1 MNEIIIYLAI
11 FITGFIIIELIVRNI
26 VKSINKDFQWLI
38 IEKDEAPKL
47 SKQGLRKFLLHGYD
61 PELGW
66 VRKPNTSHD
75 EIGKKETTT
84 WHIDERGSR
93 KNPYLG
99 SKESK
104 ISCYGDS
111 FTFARQVN
119 DNETWEYYLSELTKT
134 NVQNFGVGNYGL
146 DQAVLRLKRE
156 FPKNPT
162 KIVIMGIVPDT
173 ISRILSMWKHYYEY
187 GNTFGFKPKFKIH
200 DGNLELLKNPI
211 NTEKKFGEYEK
222 FLSYIQENDFFYKNK
237 FKNEKIS
244 FPYSITILR
253 NLKRNY
259 GIINWVRKSKKTKS
273 KNQETTKLP
282 WDLMSIIMRI
292 NLDWRIKL
300 FKDKNTTI
308 LFKKIIEE
316 YVNYSKQYNFKPI
329 FILLPQKDDILFI
342 KKKYHFY
349 QKFIDEIMKING
361 LIFIDITKELLKYNK
376 LDQLYSED
384 NEYGGHYSKIGNKL
398 LAKIIFAEL
407 NYKMN
412 ISFE

>member
-1 MNEIIIYLAI
+1 MNEIIIYLVI

-38 IEKDEAPKL
+38 IEKDESPKL
-47 SKQGLRKFLLHGYD
+47 SKQSLRKFLLHGYD

-75 EIGKKETTT
+75 EIGEKETTT
-84 WHIDERGSR
+84 WHIDEMGSR

-119 DNETWEYYLSELTKT
+119 DNETWEYCLSELTKT

-146 DQAVLRLKRE
+146 DQAVLRLKRD

-162 KIVIMGIVPDT
+162 KIVIMGVVPDT

-187 GNTFGFKPKFKIH
+187 GNTFGFKPKFKIN

-211 NTEKKFGEYEK
+211 NTEKKFDEYEK
-222 FLSYIQENDFFYKNK
+222 FLGYIQENDFFYKNK
-237 FKNEKIS
+237 FRKEKIS

-259 GIINWVRKSKKTKS
+259 RIINQARKSKKTKS
-273 KNQETTKLP
+273 ENQETVKIP
-282 WDLMSIIMRI
+282 WDLMSIIMKI

-300 FKDKNTTI
+300 FKDKNTII

-316 YVNYSKQYNFKPI
+316 YVDYSKQQNFKPI
-329 FILLPQKDDILFI
+329 FVFLPQKDDILFI
-342 KKKYHFY
+342 KQKYHFY
-349 QKFIDEIMKING
+349 QEFINEIMKINN
-361 LIFIDITKELLKYNK
+361 LIFIDITKK
-376 LDQLYSED
+376 LIEEENLDKLYSDD
-384 NEYGGHYSKIGNKL
+384 NWYGGHYSKEGNEKIAKFIFSE
-398 LAKIIFAEL
+398 LAI
-407 NYKMN
+407 
-412 ISFE
+412 

>member
-187 GNTFGFKPKFKIH
+187 GNTFGFKPKFKIY

-211 NTEKKFGEYEK
+211 NTEKKFDEYEK

-273 KNQETTKLP
+273 KNQETTKIP

-300 FKDKNTTI
+300 FKDKNTT
-308 LFKKIIEE
+308 
-316 YVNYSKQYNFKPI
+316 NYSKKLLKNMLIIQNNIISNQFLFCYHKKMTFYLLRKNII
-329 FILLPQKDDILFI
+329 FIKNLL
-342 KKKYHFY
+342 
-349 QKFIDEIMKING
+349 MR
-361 LIFIDITKELLKYNK
+361 
-376 LDQLYSED
+376 S
-384 NEYGGHYSKIGNKL
+384 
-398 LAKIIFAEL
+398 
-407 NYKMN
+407 
-412 ISFE
+412 

>member
-119 DNETWEYYLSELTKT
+119 DDETWEYYLSELTKT

-200 DGNLELLKNPI
+200 DGDLELLKNPI

-361 LIFIDITKELLKYNK
+361 LIFIDITKELLKFNK

-398 LAKIIFAEL
+398 LAKIIFTEL

>member
-119 DNETWEYYLSELTKT
+119 DDETWEYYLSELTKT

-187 GNTFGFKPKFKIH
+187 GNTFGFKPKFKIN

-211 NTEKKFGEYEK
+211 NTEKKFDEYKK

-237 FKNEKIS
+237 FRKEKIS
-244 FPYSITILR
+244 FPYSVTILR

-259 GIINWVRKSKKTKS
+259 GIINQARKSKKTKS
-273 KNQETTKLP
+273 ENQETAKIP
-282 WDLMSIIMRI
+282 WDLMSIIMKI

-300 FKDKNTTI
+300 FKDKNTII
-308 LFKKIIEE
+308 LLKKIIEE
-316 YVNYSKQYNFKPI
+316 YVEYSKQQNFKPI
-329 FILLPQKDDILFI
+329 FVFLPQKDDILFI
-342 KKKYHFY
+342 KQKYHFY
-349 QKFIDEIMKING
+349 QEFINELMKINN
-361 LIFIDITKELLKYNK
+361 LIFIDITKK
-376 LDQLYSED
+376 LIEEENLDKFYSDD
-384 NEYGGHYSKIGNKL
+384 NWYGGHYSKEGNKNIAKFIFSE
-398 LAKIIFAEL
+398 LAI
-407 NYKMN
+407 
-412 ISFE
+412 

>member
-75 EIGKKETTT
+75 EIGEKETTT

-119 DNETWEYYLSELTKT
+119 DEETWEYYLSELTKT

-187 GNTFGFKPKFKIH
+187 GNTFGFKPKFKIN

-211 NTEKKFGEYEK
+211 NTEKKFDEYEK
-222 FLSYIQENDFFYKNK
+222 FLSYIQKNDFFYKNK
-237 FKNEKIS
+237 FRREKIS
-244 FPYSITILR
+244 FPYSVTILR

-259 GIINWVRKSKKTKS
+259 GIINQARKSKKIKS
-273 KNQETTKLP
+273 KNQETTKIP
-282 WDLMSIIMRI
+282 WDLMSIIMKI

-300 FKDKNTTI
+300 FKDKNTII

-316 YVNYSKQYNFKPI
+316 YVDYSKQQNFRPI
-329 FILLPQKDDILFI
+329 FVFLPQKDDILFI
-342 KKKYHFY
+342 KQKYHFY
-349 QKFIDEIMKING
+349 QEFINELMKING
-361 LIFIDITKELLKYNK
+361 LIFIDITKK
-376 LDQLYSED
+376 LIEEENLDKFYSDD
-384 NEYGGHYSKIGNKL
+384 NWYGGHYSKEGNENIAKFIFSE
-398 LAKIIFAEL
+398 LAI
-407 NYKMN
+407 
-412 ISFE
+412 

>member
-119 DNETWEYYLSELTKT
+119 DDETWEYYLSELTKT

-211 NTEKKFGEYEK
+211 NTEKKFDVYEE

-316 YVNYSKQYNFKPI
+316 YVNYSKQYDFKPI

>member
-75 EIGKKETTT
+75 EIGEKETTT

-119 DNETWEYYLSELTKT
+119 DEETWEYYLSELTKT

-211 NTEKKFGEYEK
+211 NTEKKFDVYEE

-316 YVNYSKQYNFKPI
+316 YVNYSKQYDFKPI

>member
-93 KNPYLG
+93 KNPYMG

-119 DNETWEYYLSELTKT
+119 DDETWEYYLSELTKT
-134 NVQNFGVGNYGL
+134 SVQNFGVGNYGL

-187 GNTFGFKPKFKIH
+187 GNTFGFKPKFKIY

-211 NTEKKFGEYEK
+211 NTEKKFDEYEK
-222 FLSYIQENDFFYKNK
+222 FLRYIQENDFFYKNK

-273 KNQETTKLP
+273 KNQETTKIP
-282 WDLMSIIMRI
+282 WDLMSIIMGI

-300 FKDKNTTI
+300 FKDKNTTN

-398 LAKIIFAEL
+398 LAKIIFTKL
-407 NYKMN
+407 NDKMN

>member
-93 KNPYLG
+93 KNPYMG

-119 DNETWEYYLSELTKT
+119 DDETWEYYLSELTKT
-134 NVQNFGVGNYGL
+134 SVQNFGVGNYGL

-187 GNTFGFKPKFKIH
+187 GNTFGFKPKFKIY

-211 NTEKKFGEYEK
+211 NTEKKFDEYEK
-222 FLSYIQENDFFYKNK
+222 FLRYIQENDFFYKNK

-273 KNQETTKLP
+273 KNQETTKIP

-292 NLDWRIKL
+292 NLGWRIKL

-398 LAKIIFAEL
+398 LAKIIFTKL
-407 NYKMN
+407 NDKMN

>member
-11 FITGFIIIELIVRNI
+11 FITAFIIVELIVRNI

-75 EIGKKETTT
+75 EIGEKETTT

-146 DQAVLRLKRE
+146 DQAVLRLKRD

-162 KIVIMGIVPDT
+162 KIVIMGVDFVYQEKMEALVEKFDLSKNLVIIKKPKREDVISAYNECKFLVLPSKWELSPLTPLEGFACKKTVISTTAHGIPYT
-173 ISRILSMWKHYYEY
+173 ISHNENCLLVPPSDPQIQNPLKCEKLAES
-187 GNTFGFKPKFKIH
+187 GFKMVSNEANLDSMSNKIFSVYEKAIKLNN
-200 DGNLELLKNPI
+200 GNL
-211 NTEKKFGEYEK
+211 G
-222 FLSYIQENDFFYKNK
+222 
-237 FKNEKIS
+237 
-244 FPYSITILR
+244 
-253 NLKRNY
+253 
-259 GIINWVRKSKKTKS
+259 
-273 KNQETTKLP
+273 
-282 WDLMSIIMRI
+282 
-292 NLDWRIKL
+292 
-300 FKDKNTTI
+300 
-308 LFKKIIEE
+308 
-316 YVNYSKQYNFKPI
+316 
-329 FILLPQKDDILFI
+329 
-342 KKKYHFY
+342 
-349 QKFIDEIMKING
+349 
-361 LIFIDITKELLKYNK
+361 
-376 LDQLYSED
+376 
-384 NEYGGHYSKIGNKL
+384 
-398 LAKIIFAEL
+398 
-407 NYKMN
+407 
-412 ISFE
+412 

>member
-119 DNETWEYYLSELTKT
+119 DDETWEYYLSELTKT

-187 GNTFGFKPKFKIH
+187 GNTFGFKPKFKING
-200 DGNLELLKNPI
+200 GNLELLKNPI
-211 NTEKKFGEYEK
+211 NTEKKFDEYEK
-222 FLSYIQENDFFYKNK
+222 FLSYRDFF
-237 FKNEKIS
+237 
-244 FPYSITILR
+244 
-253 NLKRNY
+253 
-259 GIINWVRKSKKTKS
+259 
-273 KNQETTKLP
+273 
-282 WDLMSIIMRI
+282 
-292 NLDWRIKL
+292 
-300 FKDKNTTI
+300 
-308 LFKKIIEE
+308 
-316 YVNYSKQYNFKPI
+316 
-329 FILLPQKDDILFI
+329 
-342 KKKYHFY
+342 
-349 QKFIDEIMKING
+349 
-361 LIFIDITKELLKYNK
+361 
-376 LDQLYSED
+376 
-384 NEYGGHYSKIGNKL
+384 
-398 LAKIIFAEL
+398 
-407 NYKMN
+407 
-412 ISFE
+412 

>member
-47 SKQGLRKFLLHGYD
+47 SKQSLRKFLLHGYD

-75 EIGKKETTT
+75 EIGWEKTTT

-119 DNETWEYYLSELTKT
+119 DDETWEYYLSELTET

-146 DQAVLRLKRE
+146 DQAILRLKRE

-187 GNTFGFKPKFKIH
+187 GNTFGFKPKFKIN

-211 NTEKKFGEYEK
+211 NTEKKFDEYKK

-237 FKNEKIS
+237 FRKEKIS
-244 FPYSITILR
+244 FPYSVTILR

-259 GIINWVRKSKKTKS
+259 GIINQARKSKKTKS
-273 KNQETTKLP
+273 ENQETAKIP
-282 WDLMSIIMRI
+282 WDLMSIIMKI

-300 FKDKNTTI
+300 FKDKNTII
-308 LFKKIIEE
+308 LLKKIIEE
-316 YVNYSKQYNFKPI
+316 YVEYSKQQNFKPI
-329 FILLPQKDDILFI
+329 FVFLPQKDDILFI
-342 KKKYHFY
+342 KQKYHFY
-349 QKFIDEIMKING
+349 QEFINELMKINN
-361 LIFIDITKELLKYNK
+361 LIFIDITKK
-376 LDQLYSED
+376 LIEEENLDKLYSDD
-384 NEYGGHYSKIGNKL
+384 NWYGGHYSKKGNEKI
-398 LAKIIFAEL
+398 AKFIFSEL
-407 NYKMN
+407 T
-412 ISFE
+412 I

>member
-119 DNETWEYYLSELTKT
+119 DDETWEYYLSELTKT

-398 LAKIIFAEL
+398 LAKIIFTEL

>member
-119 DNETWEYYLSELTKT
+119 DDETWEYYLSELTKT

-361 LIFIDITKELLKYNK
+361 LIFIDITKELLKFNK

-398 LAKIIFAEL
+398 LAKIIFTEL

>member
-119 DNETWEYYLSELTKT
+119 DDETWEYYLSELTKT

-146 DQAVLRLKRE
+146 DQAVLRLKRD

-162 KIVIMGIVPDT
+162 NIVIMGVVPDT

-187 GNTFGFKPKFKIH
+187 GNTFGFKPKFKIN

-211 NTEKKFGEYEK
+211 NTEKKFDEYEK
-222 FLSYIQENDFFYKNK
+222 FLSYIQKNDFFYKNK
-237 FKNEKIS
+237 FRREKIS
-244 FPYSITILR
+244 FPYSVTILR

-259 GIINWVRKSKKTKS
+259 GIINQARKSKKIKS
-273 KNQETTKLP
+273 KNQETTKIP
-282 WDLMSIIMRI
+282 WDLMSIIMKI
-292 NLDWRIKL
+292 NLNWRIKL
-300 FKDKNTTI
+300 FKDKNTII

-316 YVNYSKQYNFKPI
+316 YVDYSKQQNFRPI
-329 FILLPQKDDILFI
+329 FVFLPQKDDILFI
-342 KKKYHFY
+342 KQKYHFY
-349 QKFIDEIMKING
+349 QEFINELMKINN
-361 LIFIDITKELLKYNK
+361 LIFIDITKK
-376 LDQLYSED
+376 LIEEENLDKFYSDD
-384 NEYGGHYSKIGNKL
+384 NWYGGHYSKEGNENIAKFIFSE
-398 LAKIIFAEL
+398 LAI
-407 NYKMN
+407 
-412 ISFE
+412 

>member
-26 VKSINKDFQWLI
+26 VKSINRDFQWLI

-75 EIGKKETTT
+75 EIGEKETTT

-187 GNTFGFKPKFKIH
+187 GNTFGFKPKFKIN
-200 DGNLELLKNPI
+200 DGDLELLKNPI
-211 NTEKKFGEYEK
+211 NTEKKFDEYEK

-237 FKNEKIS
+237 FKTEKIS

-273 KNQETTKLP
+273 KSQETTKIP
-282 WDLMSIIMRI
+282 WGLMSIIMRI

-300 FKDKNTTI
+300 FKDKNTTV

-316 YVNYSKQYNFKPI
+316 YVNYSKQHNFKPI

-342 KKKYHFY
+342 KEKYHFY
-349 QKFIDEIMKING
+349 QKFIDEIIKING
-361 LIFIDITKELLKYNK
+361 LIFIDVTKELLKYNK
-376 LDQLYSED
+376 LNQLYSVD

-398 LAKIIFAEL
+398 IAKIIFAQL
-407 NYKMN
+407 NSKMN

>member
-119 DNETWEYYLSELTKT
+119 DDETWEYYLSELTKT

-146 DQAVLRLKRE
+146 DQAVLRLKRD

-162 KIVIMGIVPDT
+162 KIVIMGVVPDT

-187 GNTFGFKPKFKIH
+187 GNTFGFKPKFKIN

-211 NTEKKFGEYEK
+211 NTEKKFDEYEK
-222 FLSYIQENDFFYKNK
+222 FLSYIQKNDFFYKNK
-237 FKNEKIS
+237 FRREKIS
-244 FPYSITILR
+244 FPYSVTILR

-259 GIINWVRKSKKTKS
+259 GIINQARKSKKIKS
-273 KNQETTKLP
+273 KNQETTKIP
-282 WDLMSIIMRI
+282 WDLMSIIMKI

-300 FKDKNTTI
+300 FKDKNTII
-308 LFKKIIEE
+308 LIKKIIEE
-316 YVNYSKQYNFKPI
+316 YVEYSKQQNFKPI
-329 FILLPQKDDILFI
+329 FIFLPQKDDILFI
-342 KKKYHFY
+342 KQKYHFY
-349 QKFIDEIMKING
+349 QEFINELMKING
-361 LIFIDITKELLKYNK
+361 LIFIDITKK
-376 LDQLYSED
+376 LIEGENLDKLYSDD
-384 NEYGGHYSKIGNKL
+384 NWYGGHYSKEGNKNIAKFIFSE
-398 LAKIIFAEL
+398 LAI
-407 NYKMN
+407 
-412 ISFE
+412 

>member
-93 KNPYLG
+93 KNPYMG

-119 DNETWEYYLSELTKT
+119 DDETWEYYLSELTKT
-134 NVQNFGVGNYGL
+134 SVQNFGVGNYGL

-187 GNTFGFKPKFKIH
+187 GNTFGFKPKFKIY

-211 NTEKKFGEYEK
+211 NTEKKFDEYEK

-273 KNQETTKLP
+273 KNQETTKIP

-292 NLDWRIKL
+292 NLGWRIKL

-398 LAKIIFAEL
+398 LAKIIFTKL
-407 NYKMN
+407 NDKMN

>member
-146 DQAVLRLKRE
+146 DQAVLRLKRD

-162 KIVIMGIVPDT
+162 KIVIMGVVPDT

-187 GNTFGFKPKFKIH
+187 GNTFGFKPKFKIN

-211 NTEKKFGEYEK
+211 NTEKKFDEYEK
-222 FLSYIQENDFFYKNK
+222 FLSYIQKNDFFYKNK
-237 FKNEKIS
+237 FRREKIS
-244 FPYSITILR
+244 FPYSVTILR

-259 GIINWVRKSKKTKS
+259 GIINQARKSKKIKS
-273 KNQETTKLP
+273 KNQETTKIP
-282 WDLMSIIMRI
+282 WDLMSIIMKI

-300 FKDKNTTI
+300 FKDKNTII

-316 YVNYSKQYNFKPI
+316 YVDYSKQQNFRPI
-329 FILLPQKDDILFI
+329 FVFYHKKTISYLSNKNIIFI
-342 KKKYHFY
+342 K
-349 QKFIDEIMKING
+349 N
-361 LIFIDITKELLKYNK
+361 LLM
-376 LDQLYSED
+376 S
-384 NEYGGHYSKIGNKL
+384 
-398 LAKIIFAEL
+398 
-407 NYKMN
+407 
-412 ISFE
+412 

>member
-75 EIGKKETTT
+75 EIGEKETTT

-119 DNETWEYYLSELTKT
+119 DDETWEYYLSELTKT

-211 NTEKKFGEYEK
+211 NTEKKFDVYEE

-316 YVNYSKQYNFKPI
+316 YVNYSKQYDFKPI